1 MSGRTRPRL
10 DRARSQAVSSDETPR
25 DHSSA
30 KPRPTVA
37 RAITLCLT
45 LASLAFAA
53 SPVQAASRASH
64 DAVGTKTL
72 AVVLATWGPRPFNV
86 QQVQSM
92 LDTVQAWY
100 AQTSYGQLTLKVA
113 ALHDWVTVSP
123 PICDQSRFMTDA
135 AFAAAGLKESDYN
148 LTLEITPDDADCNF
162 AGLGGGGDAWLNGNI
177 SQWIAEHELGHAL
190 GLDHSRS
197 TDCALAGTSATCPR
211 VEYGDIYDVMGSGAD
226 WRTST
231 GSEFNAFQRYKLG
244 WLQPQIVA
252 GSGDYTIAPLEQQS
266 NQNSLVVP
274 TAGGV
279 YWFEHREP
287 IGPDA
292 TLDPSVFD
300 GLLVHQGSLGKSF
313 DDESVLLRPYFG
325 ATGWVLDP
333 GMTFTDPGVF
343 TLSPTGVGGGNA
355 SVAFAWTDTQ
365 PPSEPVVRLRP
376 GSTTAEALFDWSG
389 ATDGGSG
396 LAGYQLTIDAG
407 SPVAL
412 PATATRWS
420 PATRLAPGAHTLTL
434 VAIDR
439 AGNRAMVS
447 LPFTLAKPNATHGAS
462 ANTAP
467 GATSPSG
474 APATATPSGAATS
487 TALGHARTFSARQA
501 SGARFSY
508 SLTSAQSLTL
518 RLFRLDTGWQ
528 LGLTYRTLPR
538 RTGSFT
544 LGRLVGGRRLAPGTY
559 MLLAWAGVVE
569 LHQLTTAI
577 TISR

>member
-1 MSGRTRPRL
+1 
-10 DRARSQAVSSDETPR
+10 
-25 DHSSA
+25 
-30 KPRPTVA
+30 
-37 RAITLCLT
+37 
-45 LASLAFAA
+45 
-53 SPVQAASRASH
+53 
-64 DAVGTKTL
+64 
-72 AVVLATWGPRPFNV
+72 
-86 QQVQSM
+86 M

-100 AQTSYGQLTLKVA
+100 AQTSYGQLTLKVV
-113 ALHDWVTVSP
+113 ALHDWVTISP

-148 LTLEITPDDADCNF
+148 LTLEITPDDAECNF

-266 NQNSLVVP
+266 SQNSLVVP

-300 GLLVHQGSLGKSF
+300 GLLVHQGSLGKNW
-313 DDESVLLRPYFG
+313 DDESVLLRPYLG
-325 ATGWVLDP
+325 ATGWVLDS

-343 TLSPTGVGGGNA
+343 TLSPTGVGAGNA

-439 AGNRAMVS
+439 AGNRASVS
-447 LPFTLAKPNATHGAS
+447 LTFTLARPKAANGQTAGTSAGNASRPKPA
-462 ANTAP
+462 
-467 GATSPSG
+467 
-474 APATATPSGAATS
+474 ATATPSGAATAS
-487 TALGHARTFSARQA
+487 TMGHVRTFTARQA
-501 SGARFSY
+501 PGARFTY
-508 SLTSAQSLTL
+508 SLTSAQALTL
-518 RLFRLDTGWQ
+518 RLFGLDTGWQ
-528 LGLTYRTLPR
+528 IGRTYRTPLR

-544 LGRLVGGRRLAPGTY
+544 LSRLLGARRLVPGTY
-559 MLLAWAGVVE
+559 VLVAWADAAE
-569 LHQLTTAI
+569 LHQLVTTI
-577 TISR
+577 TITS